1 MLPLRHV
8 RLWRIV
14 DVVLLLLVLLFA
26 VTPAV
31 WFLGDEVLSIPWL
44 GNIDKWLHGLTFFAL
59 TLWYAGQYRPR
70 SYWRIALGL
79 LGFGMFIELCQRM
92 LSYRTA
98 EWLDMGANTVGIV
111 IGLAIAIGGAGGWS
125 LRVEDWYQERRAGS
139 RFE

>member
-8 RLWRIV
+8 RLWRIA

-26 VTPAV
+26 VTPSV
-31 WFLGDEVLSIPWL
+31 WFLGDAARTIPWL
-44 GNIDKWLHGLTFFAL
+44 HSVDKWLHGLTFFAL

-111 IGLAIAIGGAGGWS
+111 IGLAIAVAGAGGWS
-125 LRVEDWYQERRAGS
+125 QRVEDWYQARRAGS